1 MISQRLVT
9 VAVVRQWLQSSRKVN
24 DYPGGHGLE
33 NLKCQNTSGGF
44 DGSQIMRSEQK
55 RKEEEVQDLTLNK
68 SVPEKLTGS
77 WEPFRTVFFG
87 RAGGSDS
94 LWQLWVPDAL
104 YNGLQAQRVTSFQPA
119 AGVWSMLPVSSRCF
133 HTVLC
138 CFQFPKLSRQ
148 WMMIVSGGGWGAPS
162 RLQLSFTLPDFNNPP
177 HVGRKTSPQTLKKKK
192 KH

>member
-1 MISQRLVT
+1 MISQRLIT

-77 WEPFRTVFFG
+77 
-87 RAGGSDS
+87 
-94 LWQLWVPDAL
+94 
-104 YNGLQAQRVTSFQPA
+104 
-119 AGVWSMLPVSSRCF
+119 
-133 HTVLC
+133 
-138 CFQFPKLSRQ
+138 
-148 WMMIVSGGGWGAPS
+148 
-162 RLQLSFTLPDFNNPP
+162 
-177 HVGRKTSPQTLKKKK
+177 
-192 KH
+192 